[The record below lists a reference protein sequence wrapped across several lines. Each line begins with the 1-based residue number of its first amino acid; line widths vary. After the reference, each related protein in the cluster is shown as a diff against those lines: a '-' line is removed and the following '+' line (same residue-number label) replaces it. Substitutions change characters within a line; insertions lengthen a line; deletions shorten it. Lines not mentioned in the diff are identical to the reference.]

1 MNDGHI
7 PTEHEVIDVLIARRE
22 GTDDP
27 DEKAAL
33 TEALRA
39 IERHALREHRLTG
52 LIERTIRHIAG
63 RFAA

>member
-1 MNDGHI
+1 MSGHI
-7 PTEHEVIDVLIARRE
+7 PTIHEIVDQMILLSEH
-22 GTDDP
+22 TDDP

-33 TEALRA
+33 TEALRV